1 METFEK
7 HEQFEIEVLDKLKSN
22 NLLQQLVFGG
32 GTMLR
37 LCYDLD
43 RYSVAL
49 DFWFVKATVIENYFE
64 KIKTVLQKD
73 YEITDS
79 QIKFYT
85 ILIEIKSSN
94 YPRKLKIEIRK
105 EIKDCDYQDKIAYS
119 KFSNLQ
125 VLLRSHTLKQTMK
138 NKVNALLERD
148 EIRDAFD
155 LEFLIRKGIDFFEI
169 QTEIKKQLINKIE
182 SYTAND
188 YKVKLGSII
197 TAEKRNYYIQN
208 QFSFLKEKLSS

>member
-7 HEQFEIEVLDKLKSN
+7 HDQFEIEVLDKLKSN
-22 NLLQQLVFGG
+22 NLLQPLVFGG